1 MSDNRFKI
9 VFDGALQ
16 PGVDITTAK
25 LNLAALY
32 KSEVAAVERL
42 FTGQTVALK
51 QGLSQS
57 EAQTYLQALT
67 KTGIDARI
75 ESEPAIELNLSDVHE
90 PSPAPAPA
98 PAPAPSQWA
107 STDAESPYAPP
118 RAPVGEA
125 VPAFGTLKAF
135 TSAGRIGRLRYLAWM
150 MALMLVLM
158 GVTGVFVSIGLSL
171 IALTSTVGLVIGGL
185 VGAALCLAFLIV
197 SVQISIQRLHDL
209 GWSGWLYLL
218 TLVPFVGGLFPILL
232 AVLPGNAT
240 ANHYGAPPPPN
251 TTAVKVLCAIWLLF
265 VVVVSIGALT
275 GGIGALQNEY
285 ESTTESSY
293 ESGSVTTDEVEVEPA
308 AEAEQ
313 APDSTDDE
321 AEEAPAP
328 VDSAKE

>member
-9 VFDGALQ
+9 VFDGALL
-16 PGVDITTAK
+16 PGVDVTTAK
-25 LNLAALY
+25 LNLAELF
-32 KSEVAAVERL
+32 KSDVAAIERL
-42 FTGQTVALK
+42 FSGRPVSLK
-51 QGLSQS
+51 RDLSHTD
-57 EAQTYLQALT
+57 ARMYLQALS

-75 ESEPAIELNLSDVHE
+75 ESEPSIELNMSDVHE
-90 PSPAPAPA
+90 PSSAPN
-98 PAPAPSQWA
+98 QWA
-107 STDAESPYAPP
+107 SSDAQSPYAPP

-125 VPAFGTLKAF
+125 LPEFGTLKAF
-135 TSAGRIGRLRYLAWM
+135 TFAGRIGRLRYLAWT

-158 GVTGVFVSIGLSL
+158 GACGVFISIGLSL

-185 VGAALCLAFLIV
+185 VGTALFIAFFVV
-197 SVQISIQRLHDL
+197 SIQICVQRLHDL

-232 AVLPGNAT
+232 AVLPGNT
-240 ANHYGAPPPPN
+240 AANQYGAPPPAN
-251 TTAVKVLCAIWLLF
+251 TTAVKVLCALWLVF
-265 VVVVSIGALT
+265 VTVVFIGALT
-275 GGIGALQNEY
+275 GGIGALQDQY

-308 AEAEQ
+308 AEPQ
-313 APDSTDDE
+313 QLPDSTDDE